1 MGAGSVSG
9 PRSCGFF
16 FVTLNLK
23 IKKGQ
28 PPPAR
33 GIARRAGALRGKGT
47 LEGPNGACAWTHQP
61 C

>member
-1 MGAGSVSG
+1 MWGAGSVSV
-9 PRSCGFF
+9 PKSCGFF

-23 IKKGQ
+23 IKKRQ

-47 LEGPNGACAWTHQP
+47 LEGPDGT
-61 C
+61 